1 MTALEALLNPLRVA
15 VVGATPRENAAGR
28 RIIEHAGGPRFKGT
42 VVAINPRYDE
52 VLGRPCHASLADV
65 PDPPHCAIMAV
76 SDSRIATAME
86 DAAAAGVK
94 GAVLLGR
101 LVTAEDGGRT
111 LPGRIAAIAREAGMA
126 VCGANCMGL
135 FNTGADV
142 RLSLSDLPGLDQPGR
157 IGLVSHSGSTW
168 SGLGANKRSMH
179 FSTGVSAG
187 NELVTGIADYL
198 DHLVAQETT
207 SAVAMILETVRD
219 GERFLAAIEAADSA
233 GIPLVALKLARSATS
248 RAFAFTHSGALA
260 GDERVLDAVFQRH
273 NVIAVDTLDEMMDTL
288 EAVACG
294 RVPPVDTVAVQTDSG
309 GERQLITDLAER
321 ENVPL
326 ATLSAA
332 TRLAL
337 SRVLDPG
344 LDSDNP
350 VDYWGESGF
359 ESLPRVTSILGSAD
373 EAGVV
378 VFATNMVSG
387 RELLHRSSEALE
399 TAHRTSKKPC
409 MMMGNITSSI
419 DDDEARRLR
428 EAGIP
433 VLCGTLTGLR
443 AIRHLI
449 TWHAARRTRHKPVP
463 PLPQDTLERWRRQL
477 TSGPPQPEIL
487 LDLLAAL
494 GLEVPRTRTCSLE
507 DDLAP
512 ALTFT
517 GCPAVL
523 KTANRDIAHKTEAGG
538 VVTGLTSDA
547 AVQHA
552 WRAMSPS
559 LGPEVLVQ
567 ETAPDGVEMIVG
579 MITDPVFGPVMTIGA
594 GGILVEVLDDAIMFV
609 PPVGIEEADALI
621 GRLKV
626 SAVLDGVRGRP
637 PLARLALADAVS
649 RLSRLAA
656 SLGDCLEEFDVN
668 PLIVHSRGAMAV
680 DVLVRCKGDA
690 NPVHG

>member
-1 MTALEALLNPLRVA
+1 MAALEALLNPQRVA

-28 RIIEHAGGPRFKGT
+28 RIIEHAGGPRFRGT
-42 VVAINPRYDE
+42 VFAINPGYDE
-52 VLGRPCHASLADV
+52 VLGRPCLPTLADV
-65 PDPPHCAIMAV
+65 PDTPHCAVMAV
-76 SDSRIATAME
+76 SDSRIAAAME
-86 DAAAAGVK
+86 DAASAGVK

-111 LPGRIAAIAREAGMA
+111 LPDRIAAIAREAGMA

-135 FNTGADV
+135 FNTRADV

-168 SGLGANKRSMH
+168 SGLGGNKRSLH

-198 DHLVAQETT
+198 DHLVTHEAT

-260 GDERVLDAVFQRH
+260 GDERVLDAVFRRH

-288 EAVACG
+288 EAVACE

-326 ATLSAA
+326 ATFSNA
-332 TRLAL
+332 TRQALA
-337 SRVLDPG
+337 RVLDPG
-344 LDSDNP
+344 LDTANP

-359 ESLPRVTSILGSAD
+359 EALPQVTSILGNAD

-387 RELLHRSSEALE
+387 RELLYRSSEALE
-399 TAHRTSKKPC
+399 ATHRASTKPC
-409 MMMGNITSSI
+409 MMMGNITSTI

-428 EAGIP
+428 TAGIP

-449 TWHAARRTRHKPVP
+449 TWHANRRTRHNPVP
-463 PLPQDTLERWRRQL
+463 PLPQDTLAHWRHQL
-477 TSGPPQPEIL
+477 SSGQPQPE
-487 LDLLAAL
+487 DLLALLASL
-494 GLEVPRTRTCSLE
+494 GLDVPRTRTCGLE
-507 DDLAP
+507 DDLGP
-512 ALTFT
+512 ALEFT

-538 VVTGLTSDA
+538 VMTGLTSDT
-547 AVQHA
+547 AVRQA
-552 WRAMSPS
+552 WRTMSSS
-559 LGPEVLVQ
+559 LGPKVLVQ

-594 GGILVEVLDDAIMFV
+594 GGILVEVLDDAVMFV
-609 PPVGIEEADALI
+609 PPVSTEEADALI

-637 PLARLALADAVS
+637 PLDRLAAADAVS

-656 SLGDCLEEFDVN
+656 SLGDFLEEFDIN

-680 DVLVRCKGDA
+680 DVLVRCKQ
-690 NPVHG
+690 

>member
-15 VVGATPRENAAGR
+15 VVGATPRANAAGR
-28 RIIEHAGGPRFKGT
+28 RIIQHAGGPRFRGT
-42 VVAINPRYDE
+42 VVAINPGYDE

-65 PDPPHCAIMAV
+65 PDTPHCAIMAV
-76 SDSRIATAME
+76 SDSRIAAAME

-111 LPGRIAAIAREAGMA
+111 LPGRVAAIAREAGMA

-135 FNTGADV
+135 FNTRADV
-142 RLSLSDLPGLDQPGR
+142 RLSLGDLPGLDQPGR

-187 NELVTGIADYL
+187 NELVTGVADYL
-198 DHLVAQETT
+198 DHLVAQEAT
-207 SAVAMILETVRD
+207 SAIAMILETVRD
-219 GERFLAAIEAADSA
+219 GERFLAAIEAADAA

-260 GDERVLDAVFQRH
+260 GDERVLDAVFRRH
-273 NVIAVDTLDEMMDTL
+273 NVIAVETLDEMLDTL

-326 ATLSAA
+326 ATLSDA
-332 TRLAL
+332 TRQALAK
-337 SRVLDPG
+337 VLDPG
-344 LDSDNP
+344 LDPANP
-350 VDYWGESGF
+350 VDYWGESGL
-359 ESLPRVTSILGSAD
+359 ESLPQVTGILGDAD

-387 RELLHRSSEALE
+387 RELLYRSSEALE
-399 TAHRTSKKPC
+399 AVHRTSKKPC
-409 MMMGNITSSI
+409 MMMGNITSTI

-428 EAGIP
+428 KAGIP

-449 TWHAARRTRHKPVP
+449 TWHANRRTRHSPVP
-463 PLPQDTLERWRRQL
+463 PLPQDILTQWRCQL
-477 TSGPPQPEIL
+477 SSAPPQPE
-487 LDLLAAL
+487 DLLGLLASL
-494 GLEVPRTRTCSLE
+494 GLDVPRTRTCCLE
-507 DDLAP
+507 DDLGP
-512 ALTFT
+512 ALEFA

-523 KTANRDIAHKTEAGG
+523 KTANRDVAHKTEAGG
-538 VVTGLTSDA
+538 VVTGIASDA
-547 AVQHA
+547 AVRQA
-552 WRAMSPS
+552 WRTMSS
-559 LGPEVLVQ
+559 ALGPEVLVQ
-567 ETAPDGVEMIVG
+567 ETAPGGVELIVG

-594 GGILVEVLDDAIMFV
+594 GGILVEVLDDAVMFV
-609 PPVGIEEADALI
+609 PPVGVEEADALI

-637 PLARLALADAVS
+637 PLARLAAADAVS

-656 SLGDCLEEFDVN
+656 SLGDCLEEFDIN
-668 PLIVHSRGAMAV
+668 PLIVHPRGAMAV
-680 DVLVRCKGDA
+680 DVLVRCKE
-690 NPVHG
+690 

>member
-1 MTALEALLNPLRVA
+1 MTALESLLNPQRVA

-28 RIIEHAGGPRFKGT
+28 RIIEHAGGPRFRGT
-42 VVAINPRYDE
+42 VVAINPGYDD
-52 VLGRPCHASLADV
+52 VLGRPCHPSLTDV
-65 PDPPHCAIMAV
+65 PETPHCAIMAV
-76 SDSRIATAME
+76 SDSRIAAAME

-94 GAVLLGR
+94 GVVLLGR
-101 LVTAEDGGRT
+101 LITAEDGGQT
-111 LPGRIAAIAREAGMA
+111 LPDRIAAIAREAGMA

-135 FNTGADV
+135 FNTRADV
-142 RLSLSDLPGLDQPGR
+142 RLSLGDLPGLDQPGR

-168 SGLGANKRSMH
+168 SGLGANKRSLH
-179 FSTGVSAG
+179 FSIGVSAG
-187 NELVTGIADYL
+187 NELVTGVSDYL
-198 DHLVAQETT
+198 DHLVAQEST
-207 SAVAMILETVRD
+207 SAVAMVLETVRD
-219 GERFLAAIEAADSA
+219 GERFLAAVEAADSA
-233 GIPLVALKLARSATS
+233 GIPLVALKLARSETS

-260 GDERVLDAVFQRH
+260 GDERVLDAVFRRH

-326 ATLSAA
+326 ATFSAA
-332 TRLAL
+332 TRQALAK
-337 SRVLDPG
+337 VLDPG
-344 LDSDNP
+344 LDPANP

-359 ESLPRVTSILGSAD
+359 ESLPQVTSILGNAD

-387 RELLHRSSEALE
+387 RDLLYRSSEALE
-399 TAHRTSKKPC
+399 TAHRTSNKPC
-409 MMMGNITSSI
+409 MMMGNITSTI

-428 EAGIP
+428 TAGIP

-449 TWHAARRTRHKPVP
+449 TWHAARRTRHEPVP
-463 PLPQDTLERWRRQL
+463 PLPQDTLKYWRHQL
-477 TSGPPQPEIL
+477 SSGQPQPEDL

-494 GLEVPRTRTCSLE
+494 GLEVPRTRPCHLE
-507 DDLAP
+507 DDLGP
-512 ALTFT
+512 ALEFA

-538 VVTGLTSDA
+538 VITGLTSDA
-547 AVQHA
+547 AVRQA
-552 WRAMSPS
+552 WRTMSSS
-559 LGPEVLVQ
+559 LGTKVLVQ
-567 ETAPDGVEMIVG
+567 ETAPEGVEMIVG
-579 MITDPVFGPVMTIGA
+579 MITDPVFGPIMTIGA
-594 GGILVEVLDDAIMFV
+594 GGILVEVLDDAVMFV
-609 PPVGIEEADALI
+609 PPVSIEEADALI

-637 PLARLALADAVS
+637 PLDRPAAADAVS

-656 SLGDCLEEFDVN
+656 SLGDCLEEFDIN
-668 PLIVHSRGAMAV
+668 PLIIHPRGAMAV
-680 DVLVRCKGDA
+680 DVLVRCKK
-690 NPVHG
+690 

>member
-1 MTALEALLNPLRVA
+1 MTALEALLNPQRVA

-28 RIIEHAGGPRFKGT
+28 RIIEHAGGPRFTGT
-42 VVAINPRYDE
+42 VVAINPGYDE
-52 VLGRPCHASLADV
+52 VLGRPCHTSLKDV
-65 PDPPHCAIMAV
+65 PETPHCAIMAV
-76 SDSRIATAME
+76 SDSRIAEAME

-135 FNTGADV
+135 FNTRADV

-187 NELVTGIADYL
+187 NELVTGVADYL
-198 DHLVAQETT
+198 DHLVAEEAT
-207 SAVAMILETVRD
+207 SAIAMILETVRD
-219 GERFLAAIEAADSA
+219 GERFIAAIEAADSA

-260 GDERVLDAVFQRH
+260 GDERILDAVFRRH

-294 RVPPVDTVAVQTDSG
+294 RVPTVDTVAVQTDSG

-326 ATLSAA
+326 ATFSPA
-332 TRLAL
+332 TRQALAG
-337 SRVLDPG
+337 VLDPG
-344 LDSDNP
+344 LDPDNP

-359 ESLPRVTSILGSAD
+359 ESLPQVTSILGNAD

-387 RELLHRSSEALE
+387 RELLPRSCQALE
-399 TAHRTSKKPC
+399 TAHRTSTKPC
-409 MMMGNITSSI
+409 MMMGNITSTI
-419 DDDEARRLR
+419 DDEEARRLR
-428 EAGIP
+428 KAGIP

-449 TWHAARRTRHKPVP
+449 TWHAARRTRRKPAS
-463 PLPQDTLERWRRQL
+463 PLPQDVSGRWRHQL
-477 TSGPPQPEIL
+477 ASGPPQPE
-487 LDLLAAL
+487 DLLALLAVL
-494 GLEVPRTRTCSLE
+494 GVEVPRTRTCHLE
-507 DDLAP
+507 DDLGP
-512 ALTFT
+512 ALEYA

-523 KTANRDIAHKTEAGG
+523 KTANRMIAHKTEAGG
-538 VVTGLTSDA
+538 VVTGIASDDA
-547 AVQHA
+547 LREA
-552 WRAMSPS
+552 WRTMSPA

-609 PPVGIEEADALI
+609 PPVDIEEADALI
-621 GRLKV
+621 GQLKV

-637 PLARLALADAVS
+637 PLDRSALAEAVS

-668 PLIVHSRGAMAV
+668 PLIVHPRGAIAV
-680 DVLVRCKGDA
+680 DVLVRRKE
-690 NPVHG
+690 

>member
-1 MTALEALLNPLRVA
+1 MTALEALLNPQRVA

-28 RIIEHAGGPRFKGT
+28 RIIEHAGGPRFTGT
-42 VVAINPRYDE
+42 VVAINPGYDE
-52 VLGRPCHASLADV
+52 VLGRPCHPTLADV
-65 PDPPHCAIMAV
+65 PDTPHCAVMAV
-76 SDSRIATAME
+76 SDSRIAAAME

-111 LPGRIAAIAREAGMA
+111 LPDRIAAIAREAGMA

-135 FNTGADV
+135 FNTRADV

-168 SGLGANKRSMH
+168 SGLGGNKRSLH

-198 DHLVAQETT
+198 DHLVAQQAT

-233 GIPLVALKLARSATS
+233 GIPLVALKLARSAKS

-260 GDERVLDAVFQRH
+260 GDERVLDAVFRRH
-273 NVIAVDTLDEMMDTL
+273 NVIAVDTLDELMDTL
-288 EAVACG
+288 EAVTCG

-309 GERQLITDLAER
+309 GERQLIADLAER
-321 ENVPL
+321 DSVPL
-326 ATLSAA
+326 ATFSAA
-332 TRLAL
+332 TRQALAK
-337 SRVLDPG
+337 VLDPG
-344 LDSDNP
+344 LDPANP

-359 ESLPRVTSILGSAD
+359 EALPQVTRILGNAD

-387 RELLHRSSEALE
+387 RELLYRSCEALE
-399 TAHRTSKKPC
+399 AVYRASTKPC
-409 MMMGNITSSI
+409 MMMGNITSTI

-428 EAGIP
+428 TAGIP

-449 TWHAARRTRHKPVP
+449 TWHANRRTRRNPVP
-463 PLPQDTLERWRRQL
+463 PLPQDTLAHWRNQL
-477 TSGPPQPEIL
+477 AFGPPQPE
-487 LDLLAAL
+487 DLLALLASL
-494 GLEVPRTRTCSLE
+494 GLDVPRTRTCCLE
-507 DDLAP
+507 DDLGP
-512 ALTFT
+512 ALEFA
-517 GCPAVL
+517 GRPAVL

-547 AVQHA
+547 AVREA
-552 WRAMSPS
+552 WRAMAPA

-567 ETAPDGVEMIVG
+567 ETAPGGVELIVG

-594 GGILVEVLDDAIMFV
+594 GGILVEVLDDAVMFV
-609 PPVGIEEADALI
+609 PPVSVKEADALI

-626 SAVLDGVRGRP
+626 STVLDGVRGRP
-637 PLARLALADAVS
+637 LLDRRAAADAVS

-656 SLGDCLEEFDVN
+656 SLDDCLEEFDIN

-680 DVLVRCKGDA
+680 DVLVRSKE
-690 NPVHG
+690 

>member
-1 MTALEALLNPLRVA
+1 MSALEALLNPQRVA

-28 RIIEHAGGPRFKGT
+28 RIIEHAGGPRFRGT
-42 VVAINPRYDE
+42 VVAVNPGYDE

-65 PDPPHCAIMAV
+65 PETPHCAIMAV
-76 SDSRIATAME
+76 SDSRIAAAME

-94 GAVLLGR
+94 GAVVLGR

-111 LPGRIAAIAREAGMA
+111 LPDRIAAIAREAGMA

-135 FNTGADV
+135 FNTRTDV
-142 RLSLSDLPGLDQPGR
+142 RLSLSDLPELDQPGR

-187 NELVTGIADYL
+187 NELVTGVADYL
-198 DHLVAQETT
+198 DHLVAEETT
-207 SAVAMILETVRD
+207 SAIAMVLETVRD
-219 GERFLAAIEAADSA
+219 GERFLAAVEAADSA

-260 GDERVLDAVFQRH
+260 GDERVLDAVFRRH

-288 EAVACG
+288 EALSCG
-294 RVPPVDTVAVQTDSG
+294 RVPTVDTVAVQTDSG

-326 ATLSAA
+326 ATFSAA
-332 TRLAL
+332 TRQALAG
-337 SRVLDPG
+337 VLDPG
-344 LDSDNP
+344 LDPANP
-350 VDYWGESGF
+350 VDYWGETGF
-359 ESLPRVTSILGSAD
+359 EALPRVTGILGQAE

-387 RELLHRSSEALE
+387 RELLYRSCEALE
-399 TAHRTSKKPC
+399 TAHRTSDKPC
-409 MMMGNITSSI
+409 LMMGNITSSI

-428 EAGIP
+428 KAGIP

-449 TWHAARRTRHKPVP
+449 SWHARRRTPRKHVA
-463 PLPQDTLERWRRQL
+463 PLPQDTLGHWRHHF
-477 TSGPPQPEIL
+477 TSGPPGPEGL
-487 LDLLAAL
+487 LGLLADL
-494 GLEVPRTRTCSLE
+494 GLEVPRTRTCRIEE
-507 DDLAP
+507 DLGP
-512 ALTFT
+512 ALDFT
-517 GCPAVL
+517 GRPAVL

-538 VVTGLTSDA
+538 VVTGLTGEA
-547 AVQHA
+547 ALRQA
-552 WRAMSPS
+552 WCTMAAA

-567 ETAPDGVEMIVG
+567 ETAPEGVEMIVG
-579 MITDPVFGPVMTIGA
+579 MITDPVFGPIMTIGA

-621 GRLKV
+621 GQLKV
-626 SAVLDGVRGRP
+626 SPVLDGVRGRP
-637 PLARLALADAVS
+637 PLDRRALADAVS
-649 RLSRLAA
+649 RLSRLVA
-656 SLGDCLEEFDVN
+656 SLGDTLEEFDIN
-668 PLIVHSRGAMAV
+668 PLIVHSQGAMAV
-680 DVLVRCKGDA
+680 DVLVRCK
-690 NPVHG
+690 V

>member
-1 MTALEALLNPLRVA
+1 MTALEALLNPRRVA
-15 VVGATPRENAAGR
+15 VVGATPREGAAGR
-28 RIIEHAGGPRFKGT
+28 RIIEHAAGPRFTGT
-42 VVAINPRYDE
+42 VVAINPGHDE
-52 VLGRPCHASLADV
+52 VLGRPCHASLKDV
-65 PDPPHCAIMAV
+65 PETPHCAIMAV
-76 SDSRIATAME
+76 SDSSVAAAME

-111 LPGRIAAIAREAGMA
+111 LPGRIAAMAREAGMA

-135 FNTGADV
+135 FNTRSDV
-142 RLSLSDLPGLDQPGR
+142 RLSLSDLPGLDRPGR
-157 IGLVSHSGSTW
+157 VGLVSHSGSTW

-179 FSTGVSAG
+179 FSTGISAG
-187 NELVTGIADYL
+187 NELVTGVADYL
-198 DHLVAQETT
+198 DHLVTEETT
-207 SAVAMILETVRD
+207 SAIAMVLETVRD

-248 RAFAFTHSGALA
+248 RAFAFTHSGAIA
-260 GDERVLDAVFQRH
+260 GDERILDAVFRRH
-273 NVIAVDTLDEMMDTL
+273 NVIAVDTPDEMMDTL

-294 RVPPVDTVAVQTDSG
+294 RVPTVDTVAVQTDSG

-326 ATLSAA
+326 ATFSPA
-332 TRLAL
+332 TSQALAE
-337 SRVLDPG
+337 VLDPG
-344 LDSDNP
+344 LDPVNP

-359 ESLPRVTSILGSAD
+359 ESLPQVTGILGNAD
-373 EAGVV
+373 EAGMV

-387 RELLHRSSEALE
+387 RELLHRSCRALE
-399 TAHRTSKKPC
+399 TAHRTSTKPC
-409 MMMGNITSSI
+409 MMMGNITSTI
-419 DDDEARRLR
+419 DDEEARRLR

-449 TWHAARRTRHKPVP
+449 AWHAARRTRRKPAA
-463 PLPQDTLERWRRQL
+463 PLPRDILERWRREL
-477 TSGPPQPEIL
+477 ASAPPRPE
-487 LDLLAAL
+487 DLLALLAAM
-494 GLEVPRTRTCSLE
+494 GLEVPRTRTCRFE

-512 ALTFT
+512 ALEFA
-517 GCPAVL
+517 GRPAVL
-523 KTANRDIAHKTEAGG
+523 KTADRTIAHKTEAGG
-538 VVTGLTSDA
+538 VVTGLAGDDA
-547 AVQHA
+547 LREA
-552 WRAMSPS
+552 WRTMSS
-559 LGPEVLVQ
+559 ALGPEVLVQ

-579 MITDPVFGPVMTIGA
+579 MINDPVFGPVMTIGA
-594 GGILVEVLDDAIMFV
+594 GGILVEVLDDAFMFV
-609 PPVGIEEADALI
+609 PPVDIEEADALI

-637 PLARLALADAVS
+637 PLDRLALAEAVS

-668 PLIVHSRGAMAV
+668 PLIVHARGAMAV
-680 DVLVRCKGDA
+680 DVLVRCKE
-690 NPVHG
+690 

>member
-1 MTALEALLNPLRVA
+1 MTALEALLNPQRVA

-28 RIIEHAGGPRFKGT
+28 RIIEHAGGPRFTGT
-42 VVAINPRYDE
+42 VVAINPGYDE
-52 VLGRPCHASLADV
+52 VLGRPCHPTLEDV
-65 PDPPHCAIMAV
+65 PDTPHCAVMAV
-76 SDSRIATAME
+76 SDSRIAAAME
-86 DAAAAGVK
+86 DAASAGVK

-101 LVTAEDGGRT
+101 LVTADDGGRT
-111 LPGRIAAIAREAGMA
+111 LPGRIATIAREAGMA

-135 FNTGADV
+135 FNTRADV

-168 SGLGANKRSMH
+168 SGLGGNKRSLH

-198 DHLVAQETT
+198 DHLVAQEAT

-233 GIPLVALKLARSATS
+233 GIPLVALKLARSAKS

-260 GDERVLDAVFQRH
+260 GDQRVLDAVFRRH
-273 NVIAVDTLDEMMDTL
+273 NVIAVDTLDQMMDTL
-288 EAVACG
+288 EAVTCG

-326 ATLSAA
+326 ATFSAA
-332 TRLAL
+332 TRRALAK
-337 SRVLDPG
+337 VLDPG
-344 LDSDNP
+344 LDPANP
-350 VDYWGESGF
+350 VDYWGENGLVA
-359 ESLPRVTSILGSAD
+359 LPQVTGILGNAD

-387 RELLHRSSEALE
+387 RELLYRSCEALE
-399 TAHRTSKKPC
+399 ATHRASQKPC
-409 MMMGNITSSI
+409 MMMGNITSTI

-428 EAGIP
+428 TEGIP

-449 TWHAARRTRHKPVP
+449 TWHANRRTRRNRVP
-463 PLPQDTLERWRRQL
+463 PLPQDTLAHWRHQFS
-477 TSGPPQPEIL
+477 SGPPRPENL
-487 LDLLAAL
+487 LDLLASL
-494 GLEVPRTRTCSLE
+494 GLDVPRTRTCCLE
-507 DDLAP
+507 DDFGP
-512 ALTFT
+512 ALEFT

-547 AVQHA
+547 AVLEA
-552 WRAMSPS
+552 WRAMVPD
-559 LGPEVLVQ
+559 LGPEALVQ

-579 MITDPVFGPVMTIGA
+579 MVTDPVFGPVMTIGA
-594 GGILVEVLDDAIMFV
+594 GGILVEVLDDAVMFV
-609 PPVGIEEADALI
+609 PPVSIEEADSLI

-637 PLARLALADAVS
+637 PLDRLAAADAVS

-656 SLGDCLEEFDVN
+656 SLRDCLEEFDIN
-668 PLIVHSRGAMAV
+668 PLIVHSHGAMAV
-680 DVLVRCKGDA
+680 DVLVRCKGQ
-690 NPVHG
+690 